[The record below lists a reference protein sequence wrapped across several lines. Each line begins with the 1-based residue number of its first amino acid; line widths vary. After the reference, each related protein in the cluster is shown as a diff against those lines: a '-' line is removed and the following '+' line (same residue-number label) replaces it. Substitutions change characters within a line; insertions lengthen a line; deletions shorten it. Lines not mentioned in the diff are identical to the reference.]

1 MKRGRHQP
9 AVRKR
14 GESTAAGSMLTTVKV
29 LLVEDDPQVLLGTK
43 QALELAGF
51 EVEPFTDA
59 ETAAECIVPDVPA
72 IIICDVNVPGM
83 DGLSLLSHATGY
95 GDIATAVDA
104 MRQGAYDFV
113 EKPFPP
119 QRLID
124 VAARP

>member
-1 MKRGRHQP
+1 M
-9 AVRKR
+9 
-14 GESTAAGSMLTTVKV
+14 SSILKV
-29 LLVEDDPQVLLGTK
+29 LLVEDDPEVRLGTK

-59 ETAAECIVPDVPA
+59 ETAATRIVPDVPA
-72 IIICDVNVPGM
+72 IILCDVNLPGT

>member
-1 MKRGRHQP
+1 MKRRRHQP

-72 IIICDVNVPGM
+72 IIICDVNLPGM

-104 MRQGAYDFV
+104 MRQAPTTSS
-113 EKPFPP
+113 KSPS
-119 QRLID
+119 
-124 VAARP
+124 RPSG